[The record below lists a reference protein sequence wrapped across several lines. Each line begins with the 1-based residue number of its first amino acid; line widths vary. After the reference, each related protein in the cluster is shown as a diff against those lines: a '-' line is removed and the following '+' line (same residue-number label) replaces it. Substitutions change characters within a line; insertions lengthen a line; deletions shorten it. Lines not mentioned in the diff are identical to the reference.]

1 MIPACLRSYPHVY
14 CSWLVFHPSFASIRG
29 CLAVVQRLTAP
40 ESQPRM
46 IPPCLLVI
54 SLFFPVLGLFSTP
67 LYAGTISGQIQTA
80 TRGVVGN
87 GTLTFS
93 LSQPGVLSGSA
104 TLVTSTVSC
113 YTPFQVV
120 DLEGT
125 I

>member
-54 SLFFPVLGLFSTP
+54 SLFFPP

-87 GTLTFS
+87 GTLPFS